1 MNRKEPKQ
9 TILIVDD
16 IPTNIKVLGDTL
28 KKEFTVRFA
37 TDGLKALEIAQSSSP
52 PDIILLDIMMP
63 GMDGYEVCRR
73 LKASEQTQHIPV
85 IFITALSQEEDETKG
100 LELGAV
106 DYITKPFSL
115 PIVKIRVKT
124 HLELKRH
131 RDMLERLSMLDP
143 LTGIPNRRRFDEI
156 FELEWKRAER
166 DATFLALIMID
177 IDFFKNFNDQY
188 EHQSGDECLIQVAQ
202 TLVHSVHRP
211 GDCLARYGGE
221 EFACILPGT
230 DIQGA
235 LRVAENMREE
245 IEGLQIPHDRSPVS
259 PYVTISLGAASILP
273 ARMNWPEK
281 LLTGADHALY
291 QAKGEGRNRV
301 KIVDINLGAV
311 FDSP

>member
-1 MNRKEPKQ
+1 
-9 TILIVDD
+9 
-16 IPTNIKVLGDTL
+16 
-28 KKEFTVRFA
+28 
-37 TDGLKALEIAQSSSP
+37 
-52 PDIILLDIMMP
+52 
-63 GMDGYEVCRR
+63 
-73 LKASEQTQHIPV
+73 
-85 IFITALSQEEDETKG
+85 
-100 LELGAV
+100 
-106 DYITKPFSL
+106 
-115 PIVKIRVKT
+115 
-124 HLELKRH
+124 
-131 RDMLERLSMLDP
+131 MLDP
-143 LTGIPNRRRFDEI
+143 LRGIPNRRRFDEI

-188 EHQSGDECLIQVAQ
+188 GHQIGDECLIQVAQ

-245 IEGLQIPHDRSPVS
+245 IEGLQIPHDRSSVS

-291 QAKGEGRNRV
+291 QAKDEGRNRV